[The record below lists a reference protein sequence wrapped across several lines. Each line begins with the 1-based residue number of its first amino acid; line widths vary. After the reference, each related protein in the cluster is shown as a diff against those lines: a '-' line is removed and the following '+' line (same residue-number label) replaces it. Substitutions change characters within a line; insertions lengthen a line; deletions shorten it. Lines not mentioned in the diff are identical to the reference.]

1 MARRGALTA
10 LQAALAGVS
19 GGAQGYI
26 QQRELE
32 RKREQEQADRERQ
45 QAIDVM
51 GLQERGYTTAEQY
64 AKQRQGA
71 TARGGQVAS
80 QALLSAL
87 NPMAGAPP
95 VAQVTG
101 EGVSALSRA
110 LAMPEEPGQR
120 VAFGGQEFV
129 RAESPEQAT
138 ARERRLEG
146 ERGRLERKAEIDAER
161 AWRSE
166 EAKLQRDFT
175 AQQNRL
181 DRQAKQTVS
190 QVGEINP
197 IIARNASTLRD
208 DYRAEPAVKNSEII
222 ARQTRIVQAAAKRE
236 DPASD
241 LSLIFAYMKVLDP
254 GSVVREREFANAQN
268 AASVPDQVRNLYNR
282 VLRGTRLNPTQR
294 SQFLSSAIDIAQTQR
309 AEMRAQNQRY
319 SAIATR
325 YGVPSDLVIYDP
337 FETLFPETEEA
348 NQRMTVPP
356 PVTVPEEST
365 GRGRPDLGRLLQ
377 TPTRRP

>member
-1 MARRGALTA
+1 MARGGRVA
-10 LQAALAGVS
+10 LQTVLGGLS
-19 GGAQGYI
+19 GGLQGFQQAQARKKSEARQQALDVLNLQEMGYVTPEQYA
-26 QQRELE
+26 QQREGAI
-32 RKREQEQADRERQ
+32 EQ
-45 QAIDVM
+45 
-51 GLQERGYTTAEQY
+51 GGTTVS
-64 AKQRQGA
+64 R
-71 TARGGQVAS
+71 
-80 QALLSAL
+80 ALMSAL
-87 NPMAGAPP
+87 SPLAGAQP

-101 EGVSALSRA
+101 EDVSALSRA
-110 LAMPEEPGQR
+110 LAMPTQPVQR
-120 VAFGGQEFV
+120 VTLGGQEFV
-129 RAESPEQAT
+129 RGETRAEREERLALLAQERQAMTTREAQRMRAEERQAEQEWRST
-138 ARERRLEG
+138 E
-146 ERGRLERKAEIDAER
+146 AEI
-161 AWRSE
+161 
-166 EAKLQRDFT
+166 QRKFT
-175 AQQNRL
+175 ASQNAM
-181 DRQAKQTVS
+181 DRQAKSATAQI
-190 QVGEINP
+190 GEINP
-197 IIARNASTLRD
+197 VIARNASTLRD
-208 DYRAEPAVKNSEII
+208 DYRAEPTVKNSEII

-356 PVTVPEEST
+356 PVTVPAEST

>member
-1 MARRGALTA
+1 
-10 LQAALAGVS
+10 
-19 GGAQGYI
+19 
-26 QQRELE
+26 
-32 RKREQEQADRERQ
+32 
-45 QAIDVM
+45 
-51 GLQERGYTTAEQY
+51 
-64 AKQRQGA
+64 
-71 TARGGQVAS
+71 
-80 QALLSAL
+80 
-87 NPMAGAPP
+87 
-95 VAQVTG
+95 
-101 EGVSALSRA
+101 
-110 LAMPEEPGQR
+110 